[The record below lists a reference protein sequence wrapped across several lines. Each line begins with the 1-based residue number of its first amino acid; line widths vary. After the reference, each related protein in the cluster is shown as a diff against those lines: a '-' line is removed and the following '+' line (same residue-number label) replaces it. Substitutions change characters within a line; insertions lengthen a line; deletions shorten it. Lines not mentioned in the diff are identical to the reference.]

1 MIDFTVS
8 VFTDQ
13 TEYRVDDME
22 KTYKTVG
29 RDCGGG
35 ILEFLNLG
43 LLRHLYSIQICES
56 RAGMSIV

>member
-35 ILEFLNLG
+35 DTWVVEFG
-43 LLRHLYSIQICES
+43 I
-56 RAGMSIV
+56 A